1 MSAYMAIGA
10 LNQLT
15 GEGDVVSAA
24 ALFIEPSA
32 IGPVTERFKTLPVIE
47 WLSNSEC
54 PDSISLSRS
63 GGFETY
69 RDRGQFDQRML
80 EAFDELSHEDKIKR
94 VDAVARKVVMRI
106 TEKGRIGDHERG
118 PTYVPKRS
126 VIA

>member
-32 IGPVTERFKTLPVIE
+32 IGLVTERFKTLPVIE

-63 GGFETY
+63 GGFET
-69 RDRGQFDQRML
+69 
-80 EAFDELSHEDKIKR
+80 
-94 VDAVARKVVMRI
+94 
-106 TEKGRIGDHERG
+106 
-118 PTYVPKRS
+118 
-126 VIA
+126 